1 VSDLLDLYDSL
12 IVDADGVI
20 YRGSMAVDHAIEAL
34 RSAGDRVPWCVL
46 TNNAASPPSVVA
58 DRISGLGLALDPSNV
73 VTSPQGAVAY
83 LQGRGLAPGSPILV
97 VGGPGIDDAVIAG
110 GFVPVRDRSRQ
121 PAAVVQGLGKD
132 VGWHE
137 LSEAAYAIAAG
148 ATWVATNLD
157 PSLPTEEGFAIGN
170 GALVGAV
177 QIATGKDP
185 DAVTGKPEPLL
196 FHLATT
202 RMGAQR
208 PLVIGD
214 RPDTD
219 ILGAHRSGLDSL
231 LVLTGVT
238 GRQGLIELFDI
249 DPQFRPTYLAADLR
263 ALADPAEQV
272 RIDAEAPGSG
282 VLSDV
287 RRLLGQAWGDPSAA
301 DQLRPTFRA
310 ALDAWLAHQN

>member
-1 VSDLLDLYDSL
+1 MSGLLDLYDSL

-20 YRGSMAVDHAIEAL
+20 YRGSVAVDHAIEAL
-34 RSAGDRVPWCVL
+34 RSAGESVPWCVL
-46 TNNAASPPSVVA
+46 TNNAAAPPSVVA
-58 DRISGLGLALDPSNV
+58 DRISGLGLPLDPANV

-83 LQGRGLAPGSPILV
+83 LQDRGVPPGSPILV
-97 VGGPGIDDAVIAG
+97 VGGPGIDAAVTEG
-110 GFVPVRDRSRQ
+110 GFLPIRDRRQ
-121 PAAVVQGLGKD
+121 QPVAVVQGLGRD
-132 VGWHE
+132 VGWRE
-137 LSEAAYAIAAG
+137 LSEAAYAIVAG

-177 QIATGKDP
+177 QIAIGRGP

-196 FHLATT
+196 FHLAAA

-219 ILGAHRSGLDSL
+219 IRGARRSGLDSL

-238 GRQGLIELFDI
+238 GAQGLTELFDI
-249 DPQFRPTYLAADLR
+249 EPDMRPTFLAADLR
-263 ALADPAEQV
+263 ALAGPAEQV
-272 RIDAEAPGSG
+272 RIDAKAPGTDA
-282 VLSDV
+282 LSAI
-287 RRLLGQAWGDPSAA
+287 RRLLGQAWADPAGAPHLESAF
-301 DQLRPTFRA
+301 TA
-310 ALDAWLAHQN
+310 AVDAWAVEHG